1 MEIEVYENQWNF
13 PFNDENAPVFCSP
26 LWSRILKESMGYG
39 QITLSFREG
48 GKHLSLTGSVIDLKA
63 FKIFYSNFP
72 YGGFVGDMDL
82 FAGAKPR
89 IEEELGN
96 RKIDRIYVT
105 RNFYCPFPD
114 MEGYARE
121 SAYHNILFLDGS
133 GQKAFEK
140 ACKEKVNKNVKKAL
154 REGVAVR
161 EIEGPGEV
169 EPFFEFYKET
179 IRRKK
184 GIQYWNR
191 RFFDM
196 VAEVLSREGR
206 YRLLYAVHQG
216 EPIGGILL
224 VMSRK
229 GVHYFAGASKESHLD
244 LRPNDLLFF
253 HAIRSSIE
261 GGYQYFDFM
270 LTDGND
276 ENLLRF
282 KKKWGSETYPFDKF
296 HKDLSPLKSKVFDR
310 LVRFYTVTG
319 LRNLFPWSARS

>member
-1 MEIEVYENQWNF
+1 MEIEVYENRWNC
-13 PFNDENAPVFCSP
+13 PLEDRNAPVFYDP

-39 QITLSFREG
+39 QISLSFREG
-48 GKHLSLTGSVIDLKA
+48 GKRLSLTGSVIDLKV
-63 FKIFYSNFP
+63 FRIFYSNFP

-82 FAGAKPR
+82 FPGAQPR
-89 IEEELGN
+89 FEEELLK

-105 RNFYCPFPD
+105 RNHFCPFPD
-114 MEGYARE
+114 MEGYTRE
-121 SAYHNILFLDGS
+121 SAYQNILSLDEAGIRV
-133 GQKAFEK
+133 FEK
-140 ACKEKVNKNVKKAL
+140 ACKEKVNKNVKKAQ

-161 EIEGPGEV
+161 EVREPGDV
-169 EPFFEFYKET
+169 EPFFEFYRET

-196 VAEVLSREGR
+196 VAESLSREGK
-206 YRLLYAVHQG
+206 YALLYAMYQG

-224 VMSRK
+224 IMSRQV
-229 GVHYFAGASKESHLD
+229 VHYFAGASKESHLD

-261 GGYQYFDFM
+261 GGYKYFDFM
-270 LTDGND
+270 LTDGHD

-282 KKKWGSETYPFDKF
+282 KKKWGSATYPFDKF
-296 HKDLSPLKSKVFDR
+296 HKDLSPLRSKVFDS